1 MFLRLN
7 TIWGPAELQN
17 AKKNHDNLIWVF
29 WSVIYTFLCKQN
41 QKQTLPSKWKK
52 YCTADVSIFSKPK
65 INRVYLT
72 LKQTSSSKNTK
83 KININLDEV
92 FNNCKITRFY
102 TEEMCTYKPEG
113 RNLVLEERYAELRKT
128 NGTD

>member
-1 MFLRLN
+1 M
-7 TIWGPAELQN
+7 
-17 AKKNHDNLIWVF
+17 
-29 WSVIYTFLCKQN
+29 
-41 QKQTLPSKWKK
+41 PSKWKK
-52 YCTADVSIFSKPK
+52 HFTADVSIFSKAK

-83 KININLDEV
+83 KLNINLDEV

-102 TEEMCTYKPEG
+102 TEEMCIYKPEG
-113 RNLVLEERYAELRKT
+113 LNLILEELYAELRKT